1 MLSCFHHVRLF
12 VTLWTVA
19 LQAPLSMGFSRQEY
33 WSGFHALLQGIFP
46 TQGSKLHL
54 LGLLQWQVGSLLLVP
69 SGKAIFHVRNLER
82 ILLPSD
88 MGCVM
93 QHFIQVW
100 LRLLRDDEKITS
112 SLDNTVLT

>member
-1 MLSCFHHVRLF
+1 
-12 VTLWTVA
+12 
-19 LQAPLSMGFSRQEY
+19 MGFSRQEY

-88 MGCVM
+88 MGCAM